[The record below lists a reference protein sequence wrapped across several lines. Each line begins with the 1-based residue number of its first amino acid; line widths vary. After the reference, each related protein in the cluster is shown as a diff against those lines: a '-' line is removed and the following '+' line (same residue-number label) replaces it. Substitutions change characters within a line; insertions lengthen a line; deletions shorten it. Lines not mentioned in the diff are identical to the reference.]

1 MMPATSKRAPSSQRH
16 QSCRACRAHRRALPF
31 FLLSA
36 WLLFTTALQ
45 SQTDPLVE
53 ALDLYGQGRYLAA
66 EERLTKVPGA
76 AANDPR
82 AKAVLAL
89 ARASTGRCA
98 EAAGDLQSSFET
110 IENADLR
117 RLAGLGLVRCHIAAE
132 NFAGAFPV
140 LYRLKE
146 LYPADADVLYETARM
161 QMKAWNDVVREMF
174 EKTPASFRVNQLSAE
189 IFEIQAKYS
198 EAVSEYRKAI
208 EKSPKTLNLHYRLG
222 RALLMESHEPA
233 ALDAARQEFE
243 AELALNP
250 NDAVAHYQVAQI
262 LQAQQNPGEAL
273 ARLER
278 VVALDPNFAEALI
291 ALGRLHLDAN
301 RAAQA
306 ITLLEQGVKLVPRSE
321 SAHYALMMAYRNAGR
336 RDDAQRQK
344 QQLDELQKSPEGE
357 FTEFLKRIGEQPK
370 QP

>member
-1 MMPATSKRAPSSQRH
+1 MFFWLATVVLH
-16 QSCRACRAHRRALPF
+16 
-31 FLLSA
+31 
-36 WLLFTTALQ
+36 
-45 SQTDPLVE
+45 SQTDPLLE
-53 ALDLYGQGRYLAA
+53 ALDLYSQGRYLAA
-66 EERLTKVPGA
+66 EEHLTKIPGA
-76 AANDPR
+76 GANDPR
-82 AKAVLAL
+82 VKAVLAL
-89 ARASTGRCA
+89 TRASTGRCP
-98 EAAGDLQSSFET
+98 EAVEDLQSSFET
-110 IENADLR
+110 MENADLR
-117 RLAGLGLVRCHIAAE
+117 RLAGLGLARCHIAAA

-146 LYPADADVLYETARM
+146 IYPDDADVLYETARM

-198 EAVSEYRKAI
+198 EAVAEYRKAI

-222 RALLMESHEPA
+222 RALLMESHAPA
-233 ALDAARQEFE
+233 ALDTARQEFE
-243 AELALNP
+243 AEIALNP

-262 LQAQQNPGEAL
+262 LQAQQKPDEAL

-278 VVALDPNFAEALI
+278 VVELDPNFAEALI

-301 RAAQA
+301 RTGQA
-306 ITLLEQGVKLVPRSE
+306 ITLLERGVKLVPRSE
-321 SAHYALMMAYRNAGR
+321 SAHYALMIAYRNAGR
-336 RDDAQRQK
+336 RDDAERQK
-344 QQLDELQKSPEGE
+344 QQLDELQASPEGE

>member
-1 MMPATSKRAPSSQRH
+1 M
-16 QSCRACRAHRRALPF
+16 
-31 FLLSA
+31 LLS
-36 WLLFTTALQ
+36 TTPLR
-45 SQTDPLVE
+45 SQTDPLAE
-53 ALDLYGQGRYLAA
+53 ALELYSQGRYVVA
-66 EERLTKVPGA
+66 EERLLQILS
-76 AANDPR
+76 ANANEPR
-82 AKAVLAL
+82 ATAFLAL
-89 ARASTGRCA
+89 ARASSGRCD
-98 EAAGDLQSSFET
+98 EAVNDLQSTFEVT
-110 IENADLR
+110 ENAGLR
-117 RLAGLGLVRCHIAAE
+117 RLTGLALARCHIAAG
-132 NFAGAFPV
+132 NFGGAFPV

-146 LYPADADVLYETARM
+146 LYPGDADVLYETARM

-189 IFEIQAKYS
+189 IFEIQAKYK
-198 EAVSEYRKAI
+198 EAVAEYRKAI
-208 EKSPKTLNLHYRLG
+208 EKSPNTLNLHYRLG

-250 NDAVAHYQVAQI
+250 NDAVAHYQIAQI
-262 LQAQQNPGEAL
+262 LQAQQKPDEAL
-273 ARLER
+273 TRLGR
-278 VVALDPNFAEALI
+278 VVQLDPDFAEAVI

-301 RAAQA
+301 RNEQA
-306 ITLLEQGVKLVPRSE
+306 IALLERAVKVVPQSE
-321 SAHYALMMAYRNAGR
+321 SAHYALMIAYRNAGR

>member
-1 MMPATSKRAPSSQRH
+1 LFSAGILLTSVLR
-16 QSCRACRAHRRALPF
+16 
-31 FLLSA
+31 
-36 WLLFTTALQ
+36 
-45 SQTDPLVE
+45 SQTDPLLE
-53 ALDLYGQGRYLAA
+53 ALDLYSQGRYLAA
-66 EERLTKVPGA
+66 EELLTKMPRA

-98 EAAGDLQSSFET
+98 EAVGDLQSSFET
-110 IENADLR
+110 IDNADLR
-117 RLAGLGLVRCHIAAE
+117 RLAGLGLARCHVAAE

-146 LYPADADVLYETARM
+146 LYPDDADVLYETARM
-161 QMKAWNDVVREMF
+161 QMRAWNDVVREMF
-174 EKTPASFRVNQLSAE
+174 EKTPSSFRVNQLSAE
-189 IFEIQAKYS
+189 IFEIQTRYS
-198 EAVSEYRKAI
+198 EAVAEYRKAI
-208 EKSPKTLNLHYRLG
+208 AKSPNTLNLHYRLG

-262 LQAQQNPGEAL
+262 LQAQQKPGEAL

-278 VVALDPNFAEALI
+278 VVELDPDFAEAVI

-301 RAAQA
+301 RTEQA
-306 ITLLEQGVKLVPRSE
+306 ITLLERGVKLVPRSE
-321 SAHYALMMAYRNAGR
+321 SAHYALMIAYRNAGR

>member
-1 MMPATSKRAPSSQRH
+1 MHVCLPPALFL
-16 QSCRACRAHRRALPF
+16 ALLP
-31 FLLSA
+31 A
-36 WLLFTTALQ
+36 AVIH
-45 SQTDPLVE
+45 SQTDPLLE
-53 ALDLYGQGRYLAA
+53 ALDLYAQGRYLAA
-66 EERLTKVPGA
+66 EELLVKMPAVK
-76 AANDPR
+76 ANDPR

-98 EAAGDLQSSFET
+98 EAANDLQSSFET
-110 IENADLR
+110 LDNADLR
-117 RLAGLGLVRCHIAAE
+117 RLTGLGLARCHIAAE
-132 NFAGAFPV
+132 KFAAAFPV

-146 LYPADADVLYETARM
+146 LYPDDADVLYEAARM
-161 QMKAWNDVVREMF
+161 QMKAWNEVVREMF

-198 EAVSEYRKAI
+198 EAVTEYRKAI
-208 EKSPKTLNLHYRLG
+208 EKSPRTLNLHYRLG

-233 ALDAARQEFE
+233 ALEAALREFE
-243 AELALNP
+243 AELSLNP

-262 LQAQQNPGEAL
+262 LQAQQKRDEAL
-273 ARLER
+273 ARLGR
-278 VVALDPNFAEALI
+278 AVQLDPNFAEAVI
-291 ALGRLHLDAN
+291 ALGRLHLDAS
-301 RAAQA
+301 RTEQA
-306 ITLLEQGVKLVPRSE
+306 ITLLERAVRLVPQSE
-321 SAHYALMMAYRNAGR
+321 SAHYALMIAYRNAGR